1 MVYKEN
7 CLICGAPL
15 EYLLTDE
22 AMTCALCGKKEP
34 SKTRC
39 TEGHYVCN
47 ECHTQGMDHMMSLCL
62 QHQGRD
68 PMALLQQ
75 LMAQPW
81 CHMHGPEHHVMVGAA
96 LLTAYRNAGGALDPE
111 AALGE
116 MLRRG
121 RQVPGGACGFWGA
134 CGAGVSTGM
143 FVSIATGA
151 SPLSKESWA
160 LANAMTSLALQRIGA
175 VGGPRC
181 CKRDSFLAVQAAV
194 EFCEEKLGV
203 SMDCT
208 APTCSHF
215 HRNAQCLGSGCPFH
229 P

>member
-1 MVYKEN
+1 MAYLEN

-15 EYLLTDE
+15 EYLPTDE
-22 AMTCALCGKKEP
+22 EMTCALCGKKEL

-39 TEGHYVCN
+39 TAGHYVCSD
-47 ECHTQGMDHMMSLCL
+47 CHTQGMDTMLSLCL
-62 QHQGRD
+62 QHTGCD
-68 PMALLQQ
+68 PMALLLQ
-75 LMAQPW
+75 LMEQPW

-96 LLTAYRNAGGALDPE
+96 LLTAYHNAVGALDLE
-111 AALGE
+111 TALRE

-134 CGAGVSTGM
+134 CGAGLSTGM
-143 FVSIATGA
+143 FVSIVTGTT
-151 SPLSKESWA
+151 PLSQETWGLS
-160 LANAMTSLALQRIGA
+160 NTMTSRALQRIGA

-181 CKRDSFLAVQAAV
+181 CKRDSFLALLAAV
-194 EFCEEKLGV
+194 DFCREKLGV
-203 SMDCT
+203 SMDCS
-208 APTCSHF
+208 PPVCPHF